1 MHRAS
6 LSSLSLH
13 PTSRQLLAIMS
24 LPAASTALSAPT
36 VVAPTNA
43 PTFSSLSHLLDA
55 RLLRALSKLGFAHP
69 TPVQS
74 KLLPLALQGRDVLA
88 QAPTGSG
95 KTLAYALPAV
105 QRVLAAKTVS
115 RARHQAQRRI
125 EN

>member
-1 MHRAS
+1 MSAPAS
-6 LSSLSLH
+6 SSLV
-13 PTSRQLLAIMS
+13 
-24 LPAASTALSAPT
+24 APT

-43 PTFSSLSHLLDA
+43 LTFSSLSHVLDA

-115 RARHQAQRRI
+115 AARGARER
-125 EN
+125 E